1 MVKAREYIEHK
12 FLPWILFLEKKNT
25 IKHFVDGKESY
36 LSELYNHISKEFN
49 SLEHYELYMF
59 RVQFIS
65 EILPKLGLSNIL
77 IIKTP
82 EAKYQNEAQYI
93 IIIYNDDALLYY
105 TVDYLIDITYQIKKT
120 INKNTSIVTNTTL
133 DIKEIMQ
140 QIKNDLMM
148 N

>member
-25 IKHFVDGKESY
+25 IKHFIDGKEAY
-36 LSELYNHISKEFN
+36 LTELYNHISKEFK

-59 RVQFIS
+59 RVQFII

-93 IIIYNDDALLYY
+93 IIIYNDDLLLYY
-105 TVDYLIDITYQIKKT
+105 TVDYLMDITYQIKKT
-120 INKNTSIVTNTTL
+120 VDKNTTIVANTTL
-133 DIKEIMQ
+133 DIKQIMQ